1 MRLYIALI
9 IAMIFLDEC
18 VSHSNSGVS
27 YNNSEVI
34 GCWKQSGTN
43 LSYTYLI
50 FKRDSTAI
58 FESKADTIYRFK
70 YWVTKN
76 ELILEDVNRIYKCPI
91 LELTIKKFTFED
103 VVVNKKKLFYQ
114 RDSCISSN

>member
-58 FESKADTIYRFK
+58 FESKADTIYRFI
-70 YWVTKN
+70 
-76 ELILEDVNRIYKCPI
+76 ELCKFESS
-91 LELTIKKFTFED
+91 TITC
-103 VVVNKKKLFYQ
+103 
-114 RDSCISSN
+114 RDSIDVGHVTIGQASGLAASVVTTECCL